1 MMMMEKKNQSYSRL
15 NPRRDS
21 ISYLLLKIT
30 RQVKTR
36 MFIIPLNLRRLKG
49 KLFVKKDF
57 LSVDTR

>member
-36 MFIIPLNLRRLKG
+36 NTFEFEKTERKT
-49 KLFVKKDF
+49 VC
-57 LSVDTR
+57 